1 MRICLRTPCARA
13 RRRKG
18 LGLAGCSVP
27 GEGLNP
33 VLTFS
38 VQTTDSDKHAL
49 LQRICGLSSPRSHQ
63 KTHRRRVHRGP
74 QSTGGARACPGC
86 PAGGVDAR
94 RSHQRRGAHHS
105 GDLLRRDA
113 AERRQLPGDVQ
124 EDQERTGAQVQG
136 RAMRISREKINKLA
150 HAVADTLAETDS
162 VDFIEDRNTI
172 RQEARRILEGLMA
185 EEAKID
191 AAARQKIESQ
201 RRTILEGSQEWDI
214 LYRKYYNEEV
224 KKLGI

>member
-1 MRICLRTPCARA
+1 
-13 RRRKG
+13 
-18 LGLAGCSVP
+18 
-27 GEGLNP
+27 
-33 VLTFS
+33 
-38 VQTTDSDKHAL
+38 
-49 LQRICGLSSPRSHQ
+49 
-63 KTHRRRVHRGP
+63 
-74 QSTGGARACPGC
+74 
-86 PAGGVDAR
+86 
-94 RSHQRRGAHHS
+94 
-105 GDLLRRDA
+105 
-113 AERRQLPGDVQ
+113 
-124 EDQERTGAQVQG
+124 
-136 RAMRISREKINKLA
+136 MRISREKINKLA

-172 RQEARRILEGLMA
+172 RLEARRVLEGLMV